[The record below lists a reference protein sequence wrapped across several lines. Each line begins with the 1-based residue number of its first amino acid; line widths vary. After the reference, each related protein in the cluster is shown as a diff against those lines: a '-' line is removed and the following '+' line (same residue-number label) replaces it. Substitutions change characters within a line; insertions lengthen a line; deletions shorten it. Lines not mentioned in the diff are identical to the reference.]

1 MSDSTGSGD
10 VVDECAAGAAELVVE
25 GDAGGEGEE
34 ALEDAVSDAEQ
45 GAGAVA
51 FEREQLFAGPED
63 RLDSL
68 PDRRELRARSG
79 FVSAAGP
86 DDGGVE
92 FGDGLRELAAGVT
105 LVADKRLAAGAV
117 AAGEQFEPDLA
128 FVACGRGERQCSRG
142 AVGGEDRVQPEAPEV
157 ARVGRAPA
165 VVGGIGER
173 RALDR
178 LAAAGTVDRGR
189 IDQQQIVL
197 VAGAVAGEDADQP
210 LDRVGE
216 PAAAFEV
223 PGLRGKLREQV
234 RKPLAGDLE
243 EAAVAG

>member
-92 FGDGLRELAAGVT
+92 FGAGLRALAAGVT
-105 LVADKRLAAGAV
+105 LV
-117 AAGEQFEPDLA
+117 
-128 FVACGRGERQCSRG
+128 
-142 AVGGEDRVQPEAPEV
+142 
-157 ARVGRAPA
+157 
-165 VVGGIGER
+165 
-173 RALDR
+173 
-178 LAAAGTVDRGR
+178 
-189 IDQQQIVL
+189 
-197 VAGAVAGEDADQP
+197 
-210 LDRVGE
+210 
-216 PAAAFEV
+216 
-223 PGLRGKLREQV
+223 
-234 RKPLAGDLE
+234 GDLE
-243 EAAVAG
+243 EAAVAGDPHDRVRDAERDDLRVCDDPTGVPCRFRQEIVRRAIDGDAEGVEVGVHRDLLVDGVLSTADFDPSAQSPSNTATAVESLI